1 VPSVILI
8 AGAFGCHEKPTPQ
21 PPASAAIL
29 PFVENDAPKA
39 LADAKT
45 RHVPVFV
52 EAWAPW

>member
-1 VPSVILI
+1 MPSVILI

>member
-1 VPSVILI
+1 MPAILLI
-8 AGAFGCHEKPTPQ
+8 AGTFGCSEKPAPT
-21 PPASAAIL
+21 PPAPAATL